1 MRSAVDDL
9 PPDEQ
14 AVVRLQHLD
23 GLTHAEIAARLGI
36 PLGTVKSRSS
46 RAHRRLAASL
56 GYLRQAS

>member
-9 PPDEQ
+9 PPDER

-36 PLGTVKSRSS
+36 PIGTVKSRSS